1 MILGATHYHKTTVPI
16 ISYPLKPLNQIKPIL
31 AGMVPIQNYVWPPC
45 PPFKMVAII
54 IRNVINWLKND
65 IGFRCQIENMVCD
78 YRLLGA
84 YSFFF
89 FRLIVTCS
97 LGSIPVDFL
106 DQFWFSSLQNGCRRK
121 LLSTCYG
128 RIIVHPAY
136 LFIFLYVSPGLTVQN
151 FYRNSDNNK

>member
-1 MILGATHYHKTTVPI
+1 
-16 ISYPLKPLNQIKPIL
+16 
-31 AGMVPIQNYVWPPC
+31 MVW
-45 PPFKMVAII
+45 
-54 IRNVINWLKND
+54 
-65 IGFRCQIENMVCD
+65 D

-121 LLSTCYG
+121 LLSTCCG

-151 FYRNSDNNK
+151 FYRNSDNNE